1 MGSYQKTDAAIWNG
15 RKDNGDRFFNK
26 VKSVDLLNDELP
38 ASPKGK
44 TSFALLGFCSDE
56 GVRRNQGRVGAK
68 EGPLALRKA
77 LRNKCFHNFS
87 DVELYDCGD
96 VICEGDDLEGVQAL
110 LGEKVAI
117 ILEKGHFPI
126 VLGGGHSI
134 SWGHYQGLE
143 KAKSC
148 DSLGVINIDAHYDLR
163 PLLEDGK
170 GSSGTPFLQI
180 AERRKEKKQPFHYL
194 CLGVQESANT
204 TPLFETAKDLGV
216 KTILATDI
224 LSRGAVAYEQAV
236 SSFIESCQE
245 VYLTL
250 CLDAFSFSVAPGVS
264 APSPFGIMPAHVI
277 DLLDKL
283 IASEKLVSFDIAE
296 MAPNFDENGKTA
308 SLGAEVIT
316 RLMQAFRKEI

>member
-1 MGSYQKTDAAIWNG
+1 MGSYQKTDVAIWTG
-15 RKDNGDRFFNK
+15 REDKGDRFFNK
-26 VKSVDLLNDELP
+26 VKVVDLLKDELP
-38 ASPKGK
+38 TSSKSA

-77 LRNKCFHNFS
+77 LRNKCFHNFG
-87 DVELYDCGD
+87 DVDLYDCGD
-96 VICEGDDLEGVQAL
+96 VICNGDDLEGVQKL

-143 KAKSC
+143 KTKSC

-163 PLLEDGK
+163 PLLEGGK

-180 AERRKEKKQPFHYL
+180 AERRKEKQQPFHYL

-224 LSRGAVAYEQAV
+224 LSEGAVAYEQVV
-236 SSFIESCQE
+236 SSFIENCQE

-264 APSPFGIMPAHVI
+264 APSPFGIMPSHVI

-296 MAPNFDENGKTA
+296 MAPNFDENSKTA

-316 RLMQAFRKEI
+316 RLMQAFRKEV